1 MSRFP
6 VIYRIDQKEKNNG
19 ASKSNCSI
27 MGAVI
32 HRGSFGRVHG
42 WWRSLR
48 QMAMGGVAAVV
59 PVILRWLNPADKAFG
74 SRGSDSETT
83 RGRFSFDP
91 FAKPC
96 RVWLS
101 RMGQIPMPAA

>member
-1 MSRFP
+1 MSHFP

-42 WWRSLR
+42 WWI
-48 QMAMGGVAAVV
+48 VAANGNG
-59 PVILRWLNPADKAFG
+59 W
-74 SRGSDSETT
+74 RG
-83 RGRFSFDP
+83 GRS
-91 FAKPC
+91 A
-96 RVWLS
+96 RNHEMAQS
-101 RMGQIPMPAA
+101 S